1 MVDES
6 TFKLIKIISFN
17 PFDANRTCN
26 FLCSLADKHKIIIL
40 GIAYPTLVGPS
51 VTKTDK
57 FFLGMNQEK
66 LLKWYKKFGCEITEI
81 DGKHHVK
88 RSPK

>member
-1 MVDES
+1 MIDEN

-17 PFDANRTCN
+17 PFEANRTCR
-26 FLCSLADKHKIIIL
+26 FLCNLADRHKVTMF

-51 VTKTDK
+51 VIKDNK

-66 LLKWYKKFGCEITEI
+66 LLKWYKKFGCEVTEI
-81 DGKHHVK
+81 NGKYHVK